1 MYETRSIN
9 KLQNGIILLIFK
21 IWKTWNTDVGFVC
34 NLILSNR
41 FEIYCNDITVAS
53 FVNDKYGD
61 VTVESI
67 P

>member
-1 MYETRSIN
+1 MTGTASV
-9 KLQNGIILLIFK
+9 K
-21 IWKTWNTDVGFVC
+21 
-34 NLILSNR
+34 ILSNDCE
-41 FEIYCNDITVAS
+41 FYYNDVTVAS